1 MGRATSG
8 VIGMR
13 FNNGDQLLGMYVVR
27 DGGDVLVAT
36 GGGYAKRTPADAYP
50 VQGRGGRGVVT
61 AKIVEARGE
70 LVGALMVHPGDEIF
84 AITSGGG
91 VIRTS
96 AGEVKQSGRQT
107 MGVRL
112 MNLAAGDSVV
122 GLALNAES
130 IAEAEEADMAD
141 ALDPADPDPA
151 GPDPDGAEEGEAE

>member
-1 MGRATSG
+1 
-8 VIGMR
+8 
-13 FNNGDQLLGMYVVR
+13 
-27 DGGDVLVAT
+27 
-36 GGGYAKRTPADAYP
+36 
-50 VQGRGGRGVVT
+50 
-61 AKIVEARGE
+61 
-70 LVGALMVHPGDEIF
+70 MVHAGDEIF

-96 AGEVKQSGRQT
+96 ADEVKQSGRQT

-130 IAEAEEADMAD
+130 IAEAEEAGLAD
-141 ALDPADPDPA
+141 EPYPADPDPA